1 MGTKNCRSK
10 RIKICRYVLLALVAA
25 GVVGTLT
32 FCFYKINKESR
43 IRQAKY
49 LTAEANRLMADGDVT
64 LAQLLLLEALPEHL
78 VETEVALRQSLDMNT
93 IVLQE
98 SKVAS
103 ELKISSDD
111 KYIMGYSY
119 VPSKCLN
126 VWKTSNGEQVGKI
139 PLHDDADVCFGE
151 PGFILILDSILKVY
165 DINKKTIVRKIYS
178 PILEKCRYLKANP
191 TGKYVMIS
199 SGYSESRYVMNL
211 EKTSYY
217 ELPWDGEY
225 ISHEYFINDSLY
237 AYSSDYALYCIELY
251 SKRYRRHVGVG
262 AHYNVFNDKY
272 LISKTDDNGKD
283 IVAVFGDKK
292 SEYVYE
298 NYTIELNVGQISP
311 SGRYFAAVDSFDN
324 IVIYDLYT
332 HEVYRRIKRDCY
344 DLDHSYHDVMYLVF
358 DSDDRLFCFTAD
370 RCESYWVPDGSTFCP
385 LHYPYPA
392 TFIDWSSDCKMA
404 FVSCEHSRWSC
415 YYSFDLSIGEYKMS
429 SSEVCESPDHSF
441 ILYRDDEDNSI
452 RIENKER
459 PHSWYAEPDTVA
471 LLDRSESLYRFANFN
486 ESGVQMCIATDK
498 CYVIQGDKVVEND
511 KICGEYIGYCTDPDL
526 LLTCRN
532 WCLHVWNP
540 KDGKLLK
547 KIPLPKHSQ
556 GKDIYRTDA
565 FYDVMKEKWIVE
577 YAFYTEGEKSYFT
590 EVSCNFDTD
599 DMTLELESIRPDTV
613 CSLYYVSNPKT
624 TRDRR
629 WSANYS
635 DGDVMVITDGRAKTY
650 HNAIYLSSYSYYN
663 SDNECE
669 FSPSGNKLLIQRQGI
684 QVFDVKTCQ
693 SLSNYSYLQKGMEFI
708 AAMAFSFDEKS
719 IYYVEEGLENTILFR
734 VDFESIDHV
743 RKRVEECL
751 DGRKLTDNERK
762 KYNLSIYIH
771 E

>member
-1 MGTKNCRSK
+1 METKNYRSK

-25 GVVGTLT
+25 GVAGTLT

-49 LTAEANRLMADGDVT
+49 LTAEANRLMADGDVA

-78 VETEVALRQSLDMNT
+78 EETEAALRQSLDMNT

-98 SKVAS
+98 SKAAS

-178 PILEKCRYLKANP
+178 PILEKCCYLKANP

-211 EKTSYY
+211 EKMSYY

-332 HEVYRRIKRDCY
+332 HEVYRRIKRDHY
-344 DLDHSYHDVMYLVF
+344 DLDYPYHDVKYLAF
-358 DSDDRLFCFTAD
+358 DTDNRLLCFTAD
-370 RCESYWVPDGSTFCP
+370 RFERYLVADGFAYDP
-385 LHYPYPA
+385 LYYPYPA
-392 TFIDWSSDCKMA
+392 TSVNWSSDCEVA
-404 FVSCEHSRWSC
+404 FISCEHSRWSR
-415 YYSFDLSIGEYKMS
+415 YYSFTLPMGEYKMS
-429 SSEVCESPDHSF
+429 SSVVFESPDHSF
-441 ILYRDDEDNSI
+441 ILYRDEEDNSI
-452 RIENKER
+452 RLENNEEYGW
-459 PHSWYAEPDTVA
+459 SEGPDIIA
-471 LLDRSESLYRFANFN
+471 LLDRSGQWYHFANFY
-486 ESGVQMCIATDK
+486 ESGVQMCVATDK
-498 CYVIQGDKVVEND
+498 CYVIKDDKIVENN
-511 KICGEYIGYCTDPDL
+511 KIYGDYIGYCTNPDL

-532 WCLHVWNP
+532 WYLHIWNP
-540 KDGKLLK
+540 KNGELLK
-547 KIPLPKHSQ
+547 KIPLPKHDQ
-556 GKDIYRTDA
+556 EKDIYQTDV
-565 FYDVMKEKWIVE
+565 FYDVMKEKWMVK
-577 YAFYTEGEKSYFT
+577 YAFYTEGEKGFFT
-590 EVSCNFDTD
+590 NVICNFDTD
-599 DMTLELESIRPDTV
+599 DMILELESTHPDTV
-613 CSLYYVSNPKT
+613 YKRSYVSNPKT
-624 TRDRR
+624 SLDRR
-629 WSANYS
+629 WSVSYGDNDIVEIIDGRTKTLHDVIYLSNYS
-635 DGDVMVITDGRAKTY
+635 DFNCDD
-650 HNAIYLSSYSYYN
+650 
-663 SDNECE
+663 ECE
-669 FSPSGNKLLIQRQGI
+669 FSPSGNILLIQRDGI
-684 QVFDVKTCQ
+684 MVFDVKTCQ
-693 SLSNYSYLQKGMEFI
+693 LIYHFNYSLSMWNFI
-708 AAMAFSFDEKS
+708 DAMAFSLDEKS

-743 RKRVEECL
+743 RKRVEERL